1 MSTNE
6 TSTPVEETTPVKKAN
21 QLHWKSMTSFT
32 LTCLFTVM
40 LFSGVMLYVSPRG
53 RTAHWTNWKLFG
65 LGKEEWGALHINISI
80 VFVILIVVHLV
91 LNWKLFYSY
100 LRKKTVTGL
109 NRKNELAMA
118 IVVTV
123 LIAVGS
129 IQYWPPFGFIMDVSE
144 SMKDYWEQGS
154 DRAPVAH
161 AEELPI
167 RDFALQ
173 FGLEPSDVIDALT
186 EEGYEITGPDMRV
199 GDAAATKDVPPSQ
212 LLDDL
217 KKHFPEIQTGG
228 GPGGHGGGMGQGQ
241 GGMEGGTG
249 AGMGQGQGGMG
260 GGMGLG
266 QGQGQGG
273 QGGGTGRGQGGVG
286 RGQSGMGGGMGMG
299 QGQGGYEGEHM
310 AETEE

>member
-6 TSTPVEETTPVKKAN
+6 TSTSVKEATPVKKAN

-40 LFSGVMLYVSPRG
+40 LFSGTMLYLSPRG

-65 LGKEEWGALHINISI
+65 LGKEEWGALHVNVSI
-80 VFVILIVVHLV
+80 VFVILIIIHLV

-109 NRKNELAMA
+109 NRKSELGIA
-118 IVVTV
+118 ILVTV

-129 IQYWPPFGFIMDVSE
+129 IQYWPPFGSIMDVSE
-144 SMKDYWEQGS
+144 NMKDYWEQGT

-173 FGLEPSDVIDALT
+173 LGLEPSDVIDALT
-186 EEGYEITGPDMRV
+186 EEGYEITGPDMKV

-217 KKHFPEIQTGG
+217 KKHFPDIQAGG
-228 GPGGHGGGMGQGQ
+228 GPGGGMGQGQ
-241 GGMEGGTG
+241 GGMGQGQGGQG
-249 AGMGQGQGGMG
+249 GGMGQGQGGMG
-260 GGMGLG
+260 QGQGGM
-266 QGQGQGG
+266 GQGQGG
-273 QGGGTGRGQGGVG
+273 MGQGQGGMGRGQ
-286 RGQSGMGGGMGMG
+286 GGMGMG
-299 QGQGGYEGEHM
+299 QGAEGH
-310 AETEE
+310 EEE